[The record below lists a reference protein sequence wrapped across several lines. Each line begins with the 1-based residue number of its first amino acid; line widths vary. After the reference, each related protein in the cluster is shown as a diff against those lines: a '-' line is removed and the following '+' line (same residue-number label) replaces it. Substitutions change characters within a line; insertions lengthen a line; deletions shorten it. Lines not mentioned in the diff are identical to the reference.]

1 LSRLKGLRGTF
12 LDPFGRTEERRME
25 RQLIADYE
33 ADIELI
39 LAQLKPET
47 LAGAIDLASVPEQ
60 IRGFGH
66 VKAASVL
73 QAYARRD
80 ALRRQLCAPAGD
92 GSSAR

>member
-1 LSRLKGLRGTF
+1 
-12 LDPFGRTEERRME
+12 ME

-73 QAYARRD
+73 QARARRD
-80 ALRRQLCAPAGD
+80 ALHRQLCAPADAGPR
-92 GSSAR
+92 AR